1 VYGAAGG
8 VAEEYAPTIS
18 IPLPRREREHGLDA
32 DVAPPPGPEAYADPT
47 APGEP
52 PAVGGPAPQ
61 HGRPQPNEWLG
72 GFSMQPED
80 HDRIAD
86 PAPPPPRW
94 IEGVGYVYEYAP
106 TPTARWIDGLG
117 YVLADD

>member
-1 VYGAAGG
+1 

-18 IPLPRREREHGLDA
+18 IPLPRRERAPELD
-32 DVAPPPGPEAYADPT
+32 DVDRGAPTAMDAQADPGADGT
-47 APGEP
+47 PGGRGTT
-52 PAVGGPAPQ
+52 PA
-61 HGRPQPNEWLG
+61 GRRHQPNEWLG
-72 GFSMQPED
+72 GFSMAPED
-80 HDRIAD
+80 HDRLAD

-94 IEGVGYVYEYAP
+94 IEGVGYVYEYPP